1 MQWNVLNKLKKLKIW
16 KWNSTINEANKM
28 SSNLDH
34 SKTAD
39 DSKSL
44 YEGSMMDKPVRKQR
58 QPVPDTKDKLTLWV
72 TLMVSTTL
80 CISVL
85 AMVFAFMLGLW
96 AKEVDNAEIFK
107 MISPAFSTLIGGMIG
122 FLSGIKLMQNEDSKK
137 DTK

>member
-1 MQWNVLNKLKKLKIW
+1 MTKKPPQ
-16 KWNSTINEANKM
+16 
-28 SSNLDH
+28 H
-34 SKTAD
+34 
-39 DSKSL
+39 
-44 YEGSMMDKPVRKQR
+44 
-58 QPVPDTKDKLTLWV
+58 VPDTKEKLTLYV

-85 AMVFAFMLGLW
+85 SMVFAFMLGLW

-137 DTK
+137 EQK

>member
-1 MQWNVLNKLKKLKIW
+1 MTKKPIPR
-16 KWNSTINEANKM
+16 T
-28 SSNLDH
+28 
-34 SKTAD
+34 
-39 DSKSL
+39 
-44 YEGSMMDKPVRKQR
+44 PRK
-58 QPVPDTKDKLTLWV
+58 PVPDTKEKLTLYV

-85 AMVFAFMLGLW
+85 GMVFAFLIGLW

-137 DTK
+137 DGKC